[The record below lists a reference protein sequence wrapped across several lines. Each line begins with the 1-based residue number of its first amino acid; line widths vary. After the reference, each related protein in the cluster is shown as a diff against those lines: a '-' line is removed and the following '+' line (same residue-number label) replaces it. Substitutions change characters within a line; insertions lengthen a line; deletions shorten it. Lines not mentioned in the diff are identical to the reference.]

1 MPGER
6 PAPPPERLYA
16 VNAAAAQ
23 FYASRLPVSRK
34 AARYLHSHGINTAAD
49 PTGPW
54 QVGYAPGRWTEL
66 ATHLRAAGFTDEEVT
81 GAGLGFIHNRSGHLL
96 DRFRDRLMFP
106 VTDVHNRVVGFTAR
120 DLGGRAEA
128 KWLNTPETAIYRKRL
143 LLYGLGQQL
152 ANRPAGIGDPIVFVV
167 EGAADVLAMHRMAA
181 AHAAIP
187 ETQPLYAV
195 APCGTN
201 LTRDQLDLIQQTLP
215 GAHLILAFDGDDAG
229 RRAADRVYP
238 VASRWPGQVSGIR
251 LPEGQDPADML
262 GAMDPVWAIS
272 EIIGAVQPLAQ
283 VQMTNTIDR
292 LFATKRI
299 TDPVR
304 FVEDRITAYRAIAEL
319 FVDAPHATRDM
330 AEAAAERLGLASTD
344 VARGVIEA
352 WSARTDTP
360 GGTDPPPDTAAPPS
374 ADEPAAGPPAEVPTP
389 SSPSHGVAETDITV
403 SATAHN
409 TGSRRAGT
417 TAAITRYDP
426 SSGITVWALADG
438 IGRHAQAAT
447 AAQMAADIAA
457 TVSLRSTPAA
467 GLHGARAA
475 INAFYSGV
483 HPSQAGDASLLV
495 VSAYP
500 SPTHRH
506 GVRWEL
512 AWAGDCRAYTIR
524 AGQLAQVT
532 ADHTAAWQRRDQGE
546 HPSPGI
552 ADVLLTSS
560 IRAGDISVCPLD
572 EGPLLLCNNGV
583 HRAIPERQLA
593 AELAGMSDAQA
604 SADRLAR
611 GVGQHNARDATVLL
625 IHARSAPPAL
635 VTTTRTNAHAT
646 VTASG
651 SPAALAKTSFTD
663 AGTGPA
669 AVTTPQAESVRG
681 FGQPAAG
688 RRR

>member
-1 MPGER
+1 IS
-6 PAPPPERLYA
+6 A
-16 VNAAAAQ
+16 
-23 FYASRLPVSRK
+23 
-34 AARYLHSHGINTAAD
+34 AAD
-49 PTGPW
+49 PTGSW

-66 ATHLRAAGFTDEEVT
+66 ATHLQAAGFNEEEVT
-81 GAGLGFIHNRSGHLL
+81 AAGLGFIHSRSGRLL

-128 KWLNTPETAIYRKRL
+128 KWLNTPETPVYRKRL

-152 ANRPAGIGDPIVFVV
+152 ADRPAGVGDPIVFVV

-201 LTRDQLDLIQQTLP
+201 LTREQLDLVQRALP
-215 GAHLILAFDGDDAG
+215 DAHLILAFDGDEAG

-238 VASRWPGQVSGIR
+238 VASRWPGQVSGVC
-251 LPEGQDPADML
+251 LPKGQDPADML
-262 GAMDPVWAIS
+262 GAMDPISAIS
-272 EIIGAVQPLAQ
+272 EIIGAIQPLAQ

-292 LFATKRI
+292 LIATKRI

-330 AEAAAERLGLASTD
+330 AEAAAEQLGLDSAD
-344 VARGVIEA
+344 VARGVFEA
-352 WSARTDTP
+352 WSARTGTP
-360 GGTDPPPDTAAPPS
+360 GGTDPPPGVAAPAP
-374 ADEPAAGPPAEVPTP
+374 AAEPAASPPAEVSAP
-389 SSPSHGVAETDITV
+389 SSPHAAGETGITV
-403 SATAHN
+403 SATAHH
-409 TGSRRAGT
+409 TGGRRTGA
-417 TAAITRYDP
+417 TAAVTRHDP

-467 GLHGARAA
+467 GLHAARAA

-495 VSAYP
+495 VLAYP

-506 GVRWEL
+506 GVRFEL

-532 ADHTAAWQRRDQGE
+532 ADHTAGRQRRAQGE
-546 HPSPGI
+546 AATPGGI

-572 EGPLLLCNNGV
+572 EGPLLLCNNGL
-583 HRAIPERQLA
+583 HRAVPERQLA

-611 GVGQHNARDATVLL
+611 AVGQHNARDATVLL
-625 IHARSAPPAL
+625 IHARSAPPARI
-635 VTTTRTNAHAT
+635 TTTRTTAHPT

-651 SPAALAKTSFTD
+651 SPAALAKTSFAE
-663 AGTGPA
+663 AGTDPA
-669 AVTTPQAESVRG
+669 AVTAPEAGSVRG
-681 FGQPAAG
+681 LGQRSAG

>member
-1 MPGER
+1 MPSER
-6 PAPPPERLYA
+6 LTPPPERLYA

-23 FYASRLPVSRK
+23 FYVSRLPVSRK
-34 AARYLHSHGINTAAD
+34 AARYLHSHGISATAD
-49 PTGPW
+49 PTSPW

-66 ATHLRAAGFTDEEVT
+66 ATQLRAAGFTDEEVT

-106 VTDVHNRVVGFTAR
+106 ITDAHNRVVGFTAR
-120 DLGGRAEA
+120 DLSGRADA

-152 ANRPAGIGDPIVFVV
+152 AHRPAGIGDPIVFVV

-201 LTRDQLDLIQQTLP
+201 LTREQLDLIQQTLP
-215 GAHLILAFDGDDAG
+215 GAHLILAFDGDEAG
-229 RRAADRVYP
+229 RRATDRVYP
-238 VASRWPGQVSGIR
+238 IASRWPGQVSGVR
-251 LPEGQDPADML
+251 LPKGQDPADML
-262 GAMDPVWAIS
+262 GDMDPVWAIS

-283 VQMTNTIDR
+283 VQMANTIDR

-330 AEAAAERLGLASTD
+330 AEAAAEQLGLAATD

-360 GGTDPPPDTAAPPS
+360 GGTDPPPDTAAPPFT
-374 ADEPAAGPPAEVPTP
+374 AEPSEGPPAEVSTP
-389 SSPSHGVAETDITV
+389 SSPPHGVAESDITV
-403 SATAHN
+403 SATAHS
-409 TGSRRAGT
+409 TGGRAGA
-417 TAAITRYDP
+417 TAAITRHDAG
-426 SSGITVWALADG
+426 SGTTVWALADG

-457 TVSLRSTPAA
+457 TVSMRSTPAA
-467 GLHGARAA
+467 GLHAARAA
-475 INAFYSGV
+475 INAFYGGV
-483 HPSQAGDASLLV
+483 HASQAGDASLLV
-495 VSAYP
+495 VAAYP
-500 SPTHRH
+500 SSIHRH
-506 GVRWEL
+506 GVRFEL

-532 ADHTAAWQRRDQGE
+532 ADHTAARQRHDQGE
-546 HPSPGI
+546 RVTPGGI
-552 ADVLLTSS
+552 AELLLTSS
-560 IRAGDISVCPLD
+560 IRVGDISVSPLD
-572 EGPLLLCNNGV
+572 EGPLLLCTNGV
-583 HRAIPERQLA
+583 HRAIPEHQLA
-593 AELAGMSDAQA
+593 AELAGMSDADGTA
-604 SADRLAR
+604 SRLAR
-611 GVGQHNARDATVLL
+611 MVGQHSARDSTVLL
-625 IHARSAPPAL
+625 IHPRSAPPSR
-635 VTTTRTNAHAT
+635 VTTTKTASAA

-651 SPAALAKTSFTD
+651 PPGALAKISFVG
-663 AGTGPA
+663 AGAGPA
-669 AVTTPQAESVRG
+669 AVTTPESETARRHG
-681 FGQPAAG
+681 RSSAG